1 MEMSMR
7 RNSLSGN
14 RWLQLGLALIIFGML
29 PAGEVCGGSIPQ
41 VDRRVLPNGLV
52 LVISP
57 DHSLPFVTLR
67 FIADAGAKH
76 DPPNQAGLSNITA
89 EGLLLGTP
97 GRTAKQINERIDF
110 LGASLSVS
118 GGPDFTAVDFRVL
131 KDKWVDG
138 IDIFLDMMTR
148 PTFPEMEIQRRIRS
162 VQSALVQQEDQP
174 GIVAQKAFQKAL
186 FQYAPYGHAVEGTI
200 ESLEKIAMDQVRR
213 FYDRYY
219 RPSRSILVIVG
230 DVKPED
236 IQQLVKRLSR
246 WENKDLKE
254 EQPGDVFIPSPRDVR
269 IDRPVAQANIVLG
282 HRGIARA
289 NPDFY
294 AVSVMNQILGGGGFT
309 SRLMQRVR
317 VEQGLAYSVTSYFDP
332 RKFPGAFQIVLQT
345 QNSSA
350 LQAIDIA
357 RQEMRRMQ
365 QEPVSDQELNTAK
378 NYLIGSFPLR
388 YASQR
393 DLARL
398 LAHIE
403 YHQLGEAYFR
413 EYPERIRRIEKEHV
427 LAAARRYLSPE
438 EAVVA
443 MVADMAAASSRP

>member
-1 MEMSMR
+1 
-7 RNSLSGN
+7 
-14 RWLQLGLALIIFGML
+14 
-29 PAGEVCGGSIPQ
+29 V
-41 VDRRVLPNGLV
+41 
-52 LVISP
+52 
-57 DHSLPFVTLR
+57 
-67 FIADAGAKH
+67 
-76 DPPNQAGLSNITA
+76 A
-89 EGLLLGTP
+89 E
-97 GRTAKQINERIDF
+97 
-110 LGASLSVS
+110 
-118 GGPDFTAVDFRVL
+118 
-131 KDKWVDG
+131 
-138 IDIFLDMMTR
+138 
-148 PTFPEMEIQRRIRS
+148 
-162 VQSALVQQEDQP
+162 
-174 GIVAQKAFQKAL
+174 KAFQRAL
-186 FQYAPYGHAVEGTI
+186 FQYSPYGHAVEGTI
-200 ESLEKIAMDQVRR
+200 ESLENIGMDQVRG
-213 FYDRYY
+213 FYDRFY

-230 DVKPED
+230 DIRSED
-236 IQQLVKRLSR
+236 IQQLVTRLSR

-254 EQPGDVFIPSPRDVR
+254 EPPGDIFTQSPRDVR

-332 RKFPGAFQIVLQT
+332 RKFAGAFQIVLQT

-378 NYLIGSFPLR
+378 KYLIGSFPLR

-403 YHQLGEAYFR
+403 YHQLGDAYFS

-427 LAAARRYLSPE
+427 LAAARRYLNPE
-438 EAVVA
+438 GAVVA
-443 MVADMAAASSRP
+443 MVADLTAADIQP